1 MSITAREVTSRIAFQ
16 SRALKMPAIREVAA
30 DLADRAR
37 LEGWSHEEY
46 LAQVL
51 DRQMSQR
58 EAAGLRNR
66 LARAHLPSRK
76 TLADFNPDYQRSL
89 SRETLAYLSTAA
101 FADKADNIIL
111 LGPPGVG
118 KTHLAQGLAIAAI
131 EAGHSAIFD
140 TATGWLER
148 LTQAHNQG
156 HFDAEVR
163 KLSRY
168 KVLVID
174 EVGYIPFDAAA
185 ANLFF
190 QLIASRYEQASIIIT
205 SNLPFGR
212 WGEIFS
218 DDTIAAAMI
227 DRLIHH
233 SEVIALDGESYRT
246 KHRKTLLKQNK

>member
-1 MSITAREVTSRIAFQ
+1 MGATAKELISRIAFQ
-16 SRALKMPAIREVAA
+16 SRALKMPAIRQVAA
-30 DLADRAR
+30 DLGDRAR
-37 LEGWSHEEY
+37 VEGWSHEEY
-46 LAQVL
+46 LVQVL
-51 DRQMSQR
+51 DRQVSQR

-66 LARAHLPSRK
+66 MARAHLPSRK
-76 TLADFNPDYQRSL
+76 TLADFNPHYQPSL
-89 SRETLAYLSTAA
+89 PKQTLAYLGTAA
-101 FADKADNIIL
+101 FVDKADNIIL

-131 EAGHSAIFD
+131 EAG
-140 TATGWLER
+140 
-148 LTQAHNQG
+148 QG
-156 HFDAEVR
+156 IFDAEVR

-212 WGEIFS
+212 WGEVFS
-218 DDTIAAAMI
+218 DDAIAAAMI

-233 SEVIALDGESYRT
+233 SEVIALDGQSYRT
-246 KHRKTLLKQNK
+246 QTRKTLLKQDK